1 MRRRMTIT
9 IGAAVL
15 ALAVS
20 APAVA
25 DPGQPGPGLPSSDGA
40 GTLQADSQQSGSGH
54 SGSGHSGSGHSGF
67 GRATLTGFASLPALT
82 FVPGSE
88 PSGSQLGT
96 APVNGVTPPFA
107 GQPVQGF
114 SGIVRRHDGTFDVLS
129 DNGFGAKD
137 NSADFLLRVHRV
149 KPDFRREKVSVLGG
163 FNLSDPDR
171 HVTWPLTRPDRKLTG
186 ADFDVESIVRTLD
199 GTYWIG
205 DEFGPFLLHFSS
217 SGRLLE
223 APVPLPGVKAP
234 ENPSLNGEQPN
245 LGRSKGFEGMA
256 RSVDGRKL
264 YPLLEGTVTGDAAG
278 TLRMNEFDLRRRAYT
293 GKRWTYRLESPDN
306 AIGDMIA
313 VDRHRFLVIERDNLQ
328 GDAARTKRIYMV
340 DTRHA
345 DLRKTLVADLLDLAN
360 PRGLGGFGETFR
372 FPFQTIEDV
381 VILDD
386 RTLGVLDDNNFPSSA
401 GRTPGKPDNNE
412 FITVRLSRPLQA
424 DIRVYL

>member
-25 DPGQPGPGLPSSDGA
+25 DPGQPGSDRHGR
-40 GTLQADSQQSGSGH
+40 SE
-54 SGSGHSGSGHSGF
+54 F

-88 PSGSQLGT
+88 PSGAQLGT
-96 APVNGVTPPFA
+96 APINGVTPPFT

-114 SGIVRRHDGTFDVLS
+114 SGIVRRQDGTFDVLS
-129 DNGFGAKD
+129 DNGYGGKA
-137 NSADFLLRVHRV
+137 NSADFLLRVHQV
-149 KPDFRREKVSVLGG
+149 KPDFKRGKVAVLGG
-163 FNLSDPDR
+163 FDLSDPDG
-171 HVTWPLTRPDRKLTG
+171 HVGWALTRADRKLTG
-186 ADFDVESIVRTLD
+186 ADFDVESIVRTSD

-205 DEFGPFLLHFSS
+205 DEFGPFLLHFSAT
-217 SGRLLE
+217 GKLLE
-223 APVPLPGVKAP
+223 APIPLPGVKAP
-234 ENPSLNGEQPN
+234 ENPSLGGEQPN

-256 RSVDGRKL
+256 RSVDGRTL
-264 YPLLEGTVTGDAAG
+264 YPLLEGTVTGDEAG
-278 TLRMNEFDLRRRAYT
+278 TLRMNEFDLRKRAYT

-313 VDRHRFLVIERDNLQ
+313 VDRHRFLVIERDNLE
-328 GDAARTKRIYMV
+328 GDAARTKHIYLV
-340 DTRHA
+340 DIRHA

-360 PRGLGGFGETFR
+360 PHGLGGFGKTFR

-386 RTLGVLDDNNFPSSA
+386 RTLGVLDDNNFPFSA
-401 GRTPGKPDNNE
+401 GRTPGRPDDNE
-412 FITVRLSRPLQA
+412 FITVRLSRPLLA
-424 DIRVYL
+424 DPRVYR